1 LESYLVQFRELSIHL
16 WSGPTIRINKKRD
29 DVSNKM
35 KVLDVAI
42 IIGIGISKTI
52 SISNIIKITANR
64 KNRVENGI
72 RAVLIGSIHIQ
83 MVMFFHGLPVS
94 AY

>member
-1 LESYLVQFRELSIHL
+1 
-16 WSGPTIRINKKRD
+16 
-29 DVSNKM
+29 M

-72 RAVLIGSIHIQ
+72 RAVLIGSNPHSNGD
-83 MVMFFHGLPVS
+83 VFSRS
-94 AY
+94 ACERILIIEANNRRSVGMITHVKDEIKNIFI